1 MKSPGRSASPGKS
14 LGDSQRWSE
23 QSARGESRLSS
34 KPSREVST
42 LPLAH
47 DFSPSLGCVF
57 TRDRDG
63 AVLQGTRQTTAPK
76 EKLRAGSPPRQPK
89 PTGKAAEKLLA
100 RKKMLV
106 LCDLPK
112 RGDPRPVRTPLTT

>member
-1 MKSPGRSASPGKS
+1 M
-14 LGDSQRWSE
+14 
-23 QSARGESRLSS
+23 
-34 KPSREVST
+34 
-42 LPLAH
+42 
-47 DFSPSLGCVF
+47 
-57 TRDRDG
+57 
-63 AVLQGTRQTTAPK
+63 LQGTRQTTAPK

-112 RGDPRPVRTPLTT
+112 RGDARPVRTPLTGLRVDRCAVTRPACLSLIRLPWLGVEPSVAFRLMADGWWFVRRGTRCCRRSGTPVR

>member
-1 MKSPGRSASPGKS
+1 M
-14 LGDSQRWSE
+14 
-23 QSARGESRLSS
+23 
-34 KPSREVST
+34 
-42 LPLAH
+42 
-47 DFSPSLGCVF
+47 
-57 TRDRDG
+57 
-63 AVLQGTRQTTAPK
+63 LQGTRQTTAPK

-112 RGDPRPVRTPLTT
+112 RGDPRPVRTPLTGLRADRCAVTRSRPLRRYAAGLSVADPAPEPSG

>member
-1 MKSPGRSASPGKS
+1 M
-14 LGDSQRWSE
+14 
-23 QSARGESRLSS
+23 
-34 KPSREVST
+34 
-42 LPLAH
+42 
-47 DFSPSLGCVF
+47 
-57 TRDRDG
+57 
-63 AVLQGTRQTTAPK
+63 LQGTRQTTAPK

-112 RGDPRPVRTPLTT
+112 RGDPRPVRAPLTGLRVDRCAVTRPALSVADPLALVGSRTVPGIPADG

>member
-1 MKSPGRSASPGKS
+1 M
-14 LGDSQRWSE
+14 
-23 QSARGESRLSS
+23 
-34 KPSREVST
+34 
-42 LPLAH
+42 
-47 DFSPSLGCVF
+47 
-57 TRDRDG
+57 
-63 AVLQGTRQTTAPK
+63 LQGTRQTTAPK

-112 RGDPRPVRTPLTT
+112 RGDPRPVRTRSADRPESGPLRRYAAGPVCR